1 MDSTRGRTF
10 ALGATLFLACHTEE
24 PSAHEDG
31 ASTGSASTSA
41 AASSSGISEAAGG
54 SSSAGGSTDEGST
67 AMASSSGSS
76 TTAAADEGS
85 TGGSGTSDTTG
96 EPTSACQQG
105 CAVQFQCTMEW
116 SSEEECVTACEAN
129 LVRAAAFAQAC
140 AQAWENVSECLGTLT
155 CEELLE
161 WSMPMTFPYPC
172 ADADEG
178 LAFECQGQ

>member
-1 MDSTRGRTF
+1 MDSTCGRTF

-41 AASSSGISEAAGG
+41 AASSSGISEATGG
-54 SSSAGGSTDEGST
+54 SSAGGSTDEGST

-76 TTAAADEGS
+76 TTAADEGS
-85 TGGSGTSDTTG
+85 TGGSGTSGTTG

-116 SSEEECVTACEAN
+116 PSEEECVTACEAN
-129 LVRAAAFAQAC
+129 LVRAAAFAQSC
-140 AQAWENVSECLGTLT
+140 AEAWENVSECLGTLT

-161 WSMPMTFPYPC
+161 WSMPTTFPYPC